1 MDTYIG
7 VNKTAPIEKIS
18 WEQPDRRIRRGVDG
32 KIRIRAN
39 NPGNMVIRI
48 LLMILAGLTVFA
60 FLSFDYKNIDFAK
73 AVAETV
79 HNVRTVFLEPV
90 LKRDT
95 VTGILY
101 QLLITFCLG
110 ALSTVFGAILA
121 FFASLL
127 CARNLSSSVVVNVV
141 KSLIALIRAVPTVL
155 WVLIFAVSAGL
166 GSVAAVIGLTFH
178 SFAYLTK
185 VYAEAMEETD
195 EGTIEALKASGAN
208 FWQIVF
214 QAILPASLSYMVA
227 WTFMR
232 FEINFTNAV
241 AMGAAAGAGGI
252 GFNLFMSGSFYFDL
266 HEMGFLTYV
275 VVIAVI
281 LLEYFSTKIKK
292 AAK

>member
-127 CARNLSSSVVVNVV
+127 CARNLSPSVVVNVV

-275 VVIAVI
+275 VVIALI